1 MSDYG
6 QDLQFGTFLTP
17 DAAQPDRVVELGLLT
32 EAAGLDLATVQDHPY
47 QARFLDSWA
56 LIGTIAARTSTLRLT
71 TNVTNLPLRPPYV
84 LAKTVASL
92 DLLSRGRIEL
102 GIGAGAFWDAV
113 AAAGGPRRT
122 PAEAV
127 AALAE
132 GIEIIRAT
140 WDTARRSVR
149 VDGEH
154 YRVVGA
160 HPGPAPAHAVEIW
173 VGAIGPRMLA
183 LTGRSADGWL
193 PSQAY
198 VPPDQLAEK
207 NARID
212 AAAEAAGRDPAEI
225 RRLYNVSPSDDPA
238 WAEQLAEFALEH
250 GMSTFI
256 VAGDDPQLVQRFGT
270 EIAPAVR
277 DLVSAERKR
286 GAAPGSPEPSD
297 EVTGGA
303 AGESEVERAPDAA
316 DHQLTASEDPIA
328 VRSDRLPA
336 DGPRPTLDDG
346 VRRSARRPWD
356 EAARPTYAPSSRPLT
371 WTAHER
377 ASGQH
382 LIDVHDHLRTELRQ
396 LFDLIDQV
404 EAGALDAGRARSL
417 INAMTLRQNDWTLG
431 AYCQSYC
438 RLVTTHHSI
447 EDASLFPHLRAA
459 DDDLVPVIDRLE
471 AEHHVIA
478 GVLDEVDRALVAVV
492 SGPGGLPELR
502 RAVDLLSDT
511 MSSHLSYEEREL
523 VEPLARF
530 GFY

>member
-1 MSDYG
+1 MTDYG
-6 QDLQFGTFLTP
+6 QDLRFGTFLTP
-17 DAAQPDRVVELGLLT
+17 DASRPDQVVELGLLT

-56 LIGTIAARTSTLRLT
+56 LIGTLAARTSTLRLT

-92 DLLSRGRIEL
+92 DLLSHGRIEL

-122 PAEAV
+122 PGEAV
-127 AALAE
+127 EALAE
-132 GIEIIRAT
+132 GIEIIRGT

-149 VDGEH
+149 VDGSH

-173 VGAIGPRMLA
+173 VGAIGPKMLA
-183 LTGRSADGWL
+183 LTGRLADGWL

-198 VPPDQLAEK
+198 VPVDQLAEK

-212 AAAEAAGRDPAEI
+212 DAALAAGREPAEI
-225 RRLYNVSPSDDPA
+225 RRLYNVNPSPDPA
-238 WAEQLAEFALEH
+238 GADELAGLALEH
-250 GMSTFI
+250 GVSTFI
-256 VAGDDPQLVQRFGT
+256 VAGDDPRLIQRFGA
-270 EIAPAVR
+270 EVAPAVR
-277 DLVSAERKR
+277 DLVTSARIRDTVPVES
-286 GAAPGSPEPSD
+286 ADTAVTAGSH
-297 EVTGGA
+297 
-303 AGESEVERAPDAA
+303 AGTPAVV
-316 DHQLTASEDPIA
+316 
-328 VRSDRLPA
+328 VRSDRLA
-336 DGPRPTLDDG
+336 NGPTPTADDG
-346 VRRSARRPWD
+346 VRRSDQRPWD
-356 EAARPTYAPSSRPLT
+356 DSTRPSYAPTTPPLT

-404 EAGALDAGRARSL
+404 EAGTVDAGRARSL

-447 EDASLFPHLRAA
+447 EDASMFPHLRSA
-459 DDDLVPVIDRLE
+459 DDALAPVIDRLE

-478 GVLDEVDRALVAVV
+478 GVLDEVDRALVGVV
-492 SGPGGLPELR
+492 SGPDGMPGLR

-511 MSSHLSYEEREL
+511 MTSHLSYEEREL

-530 GFY
+530 GFS

>member
-1 MSDYG
+1 VTDYG

-17 DAAQPDRVVELGLLT
+17 DAARPELVVELGLLT

-122 PAEAV
+122 PGEAV

-140 WDTARRSVR
+140 WDNARRSVR
-149 VDGEH
+149 VEGEH

-173 VGAIGPRMLA
+173 IGAIGPRMLA
-183 LTGRSADGWL
+183 LTGRSGDGWL

-212 AAAEAAGRDPAEI
+212 AAAVAAGREPAEI

-238 WAEQLAEFALEH
+238 WAEQLAELALEL

-256 VAGDDPQLVQRFGT
+256 VPGDDPQLVQRFGS
-270 EIAPAVR
+270 EVAPAVR
-277 DLVSAERKR
+277 DLVSAERER
-286 GAAPGSPEPSD
+286 SAAPASPEPFAEPVAVSD
-297 EVTGGA
+297 PGSGAEASPDFAGDRRATSGPVT
-303 AGESEVERAPDAA
+303 
-316 DHQLTASEDPIA
+316 
-328 VRSDRLPA
+328 VRSGRLPA
-336 DGPRPTLDDG
+336 DGPRPTVDDG
-346 VRRSARRPWD
+346 VRRSDRRPWD
-356 EAARPTYAPSSRPLT
+356 EAARPTYAPSSPPLT

-404 EAGALDAGRARSL
+404 EAGALDAGRARSV

-459 DDDLVPVIDRLE
+459 DTDLAPVVDRLE

-492 SGPGGLPELR
+492 SGPDGLPELR

>member
-1 MSDYG
+1 MTDYG
-6 QDLQFGTFLTP
+6 QDLRFGTFLTP
-17 DAAQPDRVVELGLLT
+17 DASRPDQVVELGLLT

-56 LIGTIAARTSTLRLT
+56 LIGTLAARTSTLRLT

-92 DLLSRGRIEL
+92 DLLSHGRIEL

-113 AAAGGPRRT
+113 AAAGGPRRS
-122 PAEAV
+122 PGAAV
-127 AALAE
+127 EALAE
-132 GIEIIRAT
+132 AIEVIRST
-140 WDTARRSVR
+140 WNTARRSVR
-149 VDGEH
+149 VEGKH

-173 VGAIGPRMLA
+173 VGAIGPKMLA
-183 LTGRSADGWL
+183 LTGRVADGWL

-198 VPPDQLAEK
+198 VPPAQLAEK

-212 AAAEAAGRDPAEI
+212 DAALAAGRDTAEI
-225 RRLYNVSPSDDPA
+225 RRLYNVNPSADPG
-238 WAEQLAEFALEH
+238 WAEQLAELALEH
-250 GMSTFI
+250 GVSTFI
-256 VAGDDPQLVQRFGT
+256 VAGDDPRLIRRFGT

-277 DLVSAERKR
+277 DLVTAARR
-286 GAAPGSPEPSD
+286 RDAAPAEPADVTGSPSAAVPD
-297 EVTGGA
+297 THRPVTPP
-303 AGESEVERAPDAA
+303 V
-316 DHQLTASEDPIA
+316 A
-328 VRSDRLPA
+328 VRSDRLA
-336 DGPRPTLDDG
+336 NGPTPTPDDG
-346 VRRSARRPWD
+346 VRRSVQQPWD
-356 EAARPTYAPSSRPLT
+356 DSTRPSYTPTTPPLT

-382 LIDVHDHLRTELRQ
+382 LIDVHDHLRAELRQ

-404 EAGALDAGRARSL
+404 EAGAVDAGRARSL

-447 EDASLFPHLRAA
+447 EDASMFPHLRTA
-459 DDDLVPVIDRLE
+459 DDALAPVIDRLE

-478 GVLDEVDRALVAVV
+478 GVLDEVDRALVGVV
-492 SGPGGLPELR
+492 SGPDGMPALR

-511 MSSHLSYEEREL
+511 MTSHLSYEEREL

-530 GFY
+530 GFS